1 MRRYLNEDAMYRHL
15 EKGGLQRVRKYEITL
30 SILAVVMGIPSF
42 GKHTIFGTTT
52 LDGTKYTEMV
62 LAFRGGIPFHTLGA
76 PFNYRPLAPFLASML
91 PLNPGIS
98 FGIMNMVFCIVI
110 VLTVFWNCR
119 ELNIDDA
126 SAFKASAIVAIS
138 WNILLYGTT
147 VHVDPGLV
155 MCWSIFLLAVT
166 RGERFIVL
174 FSIAVLAILF
184 KEIALLMS
192 LTIIFYDKIRGI
204 FTLAVQSALILLV
217 RVVMSVGT
225 VFENTIGYLWWID
238 VSRNLNLIPLAEIP
252 LTLGL
257 ILPGAYIGYINNS
270 DITLAPTVIPAILVV
285 IIGFLYGAFCGRFIW
300 MLQIALAPILGK
312 GLQIRIQKSSHQEIQ
327 AEFDQREGYMQS

>member
-1 MRRYLNEDAMYRHL
+1 
-15 EKGGLQRVRKYEITL
+15 
-30 SILAVVMGIPSF
+30 
-42 GKHTIFGTTT
+42 
-52 LDGTKYTEMV
+52 
-62 LAFRGGIPFHTLGA
+62 
-76 PFNYRPLAPFLASML
+76 
-91 PLNPGIS
+91 
-98 FGIMNMVFCIVI
+98 
-110 VLTVFWNCR
+110 
-119 ELNIDDA
+119 
-126 SAFKASAIVAIS
+126 
-138 WNILLYGTT
+138 
-147 VHVDPGLV
+147 

-192 LTIIFYDKIRGI
+192 LTIIFNDKIRGI